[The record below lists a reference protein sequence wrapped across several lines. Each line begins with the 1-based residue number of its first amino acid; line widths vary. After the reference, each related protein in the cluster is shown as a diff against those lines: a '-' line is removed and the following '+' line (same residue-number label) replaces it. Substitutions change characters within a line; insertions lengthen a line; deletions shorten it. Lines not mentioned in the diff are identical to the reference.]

1 MYEAVDIRN
10 QVQAYFCLFLFLFSE
25 DLDRYWEDAQK
36 LDKNVRPP
44 PLFYKVNIF
53 VIFVLKNT
61 SKVIT
66 FYIIYILMVQIVVL
80 V

>member
-1 MYEAVDIRN
+1 MK
-10 QVQAYFCLFLFLFSE
+10 Q
-25 DLDRYWEDAQK
+25 
-36 LDKNVRPP
+36 NVRPP

-66 FYIIYILMVQIVVL
+66 FYIINILIVKIIAHLGDITVSEGQNRRL
-80 V
+80 PEYQNNIN